1 MGKLT
6 FVAGAAVGYVLG
18 TRAGRAQ
25 YERLKKAGSAVWSN
39 PRVQGQVHK
48 VEEKV
53 GDVARERT
61 AAMTDKVAATVKD
74 KIRAAGKPDA
84 TAGKPDARSGGASGA
99 DGVPGA
105 SRSAWEDG
113 TSGPT
118 P

>member
-1 MGKLT
+1 MGKFT

-18 TRAGRAQ
+18 TRAGRGQ

-39 PRVQGQVHK
+39 PRVQRQVHK
-48 VEEKV
+48 VEDKV

-74 KIRAAGKPDA
+74 KIRNV
-84 TAGKPDARSGGASGA
+84 GKPDARSGGASGGTA
-99 DGVPGA
+99 GVPGA

-113 TSGPT
+113 ASAPT
-118 P
+118 E